1 MFSNNSI
8 SSVQNSASTPIARPL
23 FKLLFFYFIH
33 NRQSWYGIFLSPIIQ
48 LVFFYFVFYKVGSLE
63 KSFFGSYALVGIFGA
78 SFIALGNVLVRWKR
92 SVLFRRLEI
101 TPIKTWQLMSAMI
114 FFYMIIGLLSS
125 GLIVVFLTLLLMFRP
140 PSNLTLSSFW
150 ADISASQAGIL
161 VLALV
166 SFAVCCNLLVFTIGY
181 LLPPKPAEGVI
192 IILFFLMLFFGG
204 LSFPLNIIDQQAF
217 TFLLSMCFPIKYCL
231 YLMNYG
237 INYQGRNGNHWWE
250 VGSRYLLQHPW
261 LPVLIL
267 VCFLLLSLWFIFYSR
282 NKKHA
287 TNIRS

>member
-101 TPIKTWQLMSAMI
+101 TPVKT
-114 FFYMIIGLLSS
+114 
-125 GLIVVFLTLLLMFRP
+125 
-140 PSNLTLSSFW
+140 
-150 ADISASQAGIL
+150 
-161 VLALV
+161 
-166 SFAVCCNLLVFTIGY
+166 
-181 LLPPKPAEGVI
+181 
-192 IILFFLMLFFGG
+192 
-204 LSFPLNIIDQQAF
+204 
-217 TFLLSMCFPIKYCL
+217 
-231 YLMNYG
+231 
-237 INYQGRNGNHWWE
+237 
-250 VGSRYLLQHPW
+250 
-261 LPVLIL
+261 
-267 VCFLLLSLWFIFYSR
+267 
-282 NKKHA
+282 
-287 TNIRS
+287 